1 MIAVS
6 SFLGFTLSARLSKAV
21 DVLTYQD
28 SSLMSQTNAP
38 SRAIIGFPVTAL
50 PFESQMELILKWAK
64 HGLSK
69 SVCIAN
75 VHMLVEAYQNSSF
88 ATVLQQADLVTPD
101 GMPLVWMLKLLGS
114 PKQDRVAG
122 LDVLDALCKK
132 ATASGVKVFFLG
144 SQSAILN
151 KMRDRLNQEFP
162 DLQIA
167 GMEPLP
173 FRPMTQAEDE
183 ALVKMLNESGAGIVF
198 VSLGC
203 PKQEVWMANH
213 KDRVNSVMIGL
224 GGAFP
229 VYAGLHKRAP
239 GLVRSTGFE
248 WLYRLLQE
256 PRRLWGRYSSTMPV
270 FIWLALKQLL
280 LDNRKALIE
289 DYKDASI

>member
-1 MIAVS
+1 
-6 SFLGFTLSARLSKAV
+6 
-21 DVLTYQD
+21 
-28 SSLMSQTNAP
+28 MSNTNPP
-38 SRAIIGFPVTAL
+38 SRRIIGFPVTAL
-50 PFESQMELILKWAK
+50 PFKSQMAVILKWAK

-75 VHMLVEAYQNSSF
+75 VHMLVEAYGNSYF

-122 LDVLDALCKK
+122 LDVLQALCEQ
-132 ATASGVKVFFLG
+132 ATANDVKVFFLG
-144 SQSAILN
+144 SQSEILN
-151 KMRDRLNQEFP
+151 KMRERLKKEFP

-167 GMEPLP
+167 GMESLP
-173 FRPMTQAEDE
+173 FRPMTAAEDE
-183 ALVKMLNESGAGIVF
+183 ALVEMLNQSGAGIVF

-213 KDRVNSVMIGL
+213 KGRVNSVMIGL

-229 VYAGLHKRAP
+229 VYAGIHKRAP
-239 GLVRSTGFE
+239 ELVRSAGFE

-256 PRRLWGRYSSTMPV
+256 PRRLWGRYSSTIPL
-270 FIWLALKQLL
+270 FIWLACKQLL
-280 LDNRKALIE
+280 IDQPQELIE
-289 DYKDASI
+289 DYNDASV